1 MITAA
6 TSTRQPQG
14 AQRVPLWQRELAHAV
29 SDPLELCRLLELDP
43 SEVLAALPAHARFRV
58 RVPRGFVARMRARD
72 PSDPLLRQVLPLAAE
87 LVEQPGFGADALDEQ
102 HAMRA
107 PGLLHKYRGR
117 ALLISTGACA
127 VHCRYC
133 FRREFPYADAL
144 DESGPRF
151 QAALAALAADRSIK
165 ELIVSGGDPLLLGTA
180 RLAELTDALRPV
192 QHLRRLRLHTRI
204 PIVLPERVDEQLLE
218 WLSALPWPVVI
229 VLHCNHANEIDAT
242 VRAAAARL
250 RTTGATLL
258 NQSVL
263 LAGVNDSA
271 DSLEALSEALWSAGV
286 LPYYLHLLDRVR
298 GSGHFEVDGERARL
312 LMAQL
317 AARLPGYLLPRLVRE
332 TPGAPAKTLIA
343 PAGWELLHS
352 SAPGEC

>member
-14 AQRVPLWQRELAHAV
+14 AERVPLWQRELARAV
-29 SDPLELCRLLELDP
+29 TDPLELCRLLELDP
-43 SEVLAALPAHARFRV
+43 GEVLAALPAHAQFRL
-58 RVPRGFVARMRARD
+58 RVPRGFVARMRMRD
-72 PSDPLLRQVLPLAAE
+72 PCDPLLRQVLPLAAE
-87 LVEQPGFGADALDEQ
+87 LLEQPGFGADPLDEQ
-102 HAMRA
+102 RA
-107 PGLLHKYRGR
+107 VRTAGLLHKYRGR
-117 ALLISTGACA
+117 ALLIGTGACA

-144 DESGPRF
+144 DDSGPRF
-151 QAALAALAADRSIK
+151 QAALTALAADRSIK
-165 ELIVSGGDPLLLGTA
+165 ELIVSGGDPLILGTA
-180 RLAELTDALRPV
+180 RLAELTEALRSV
-192 QHLRRLRLHTRI
+192 KHLRRLRLHTRV
-204 PIVLPERVDEQLLE
+204 PVVLPERVDEELLE

-229 VLHCNHANEIDAT
+229 VLHCNHANEIDAA

-250 RTTGATLL
+250 RATGATLL
-258 NQSVL
+258 NQAVL

-271 DSLEALSEALWSAGV
+271 DSLEALSEALWSAAV

-298 GSGHFEVDGERARL
+298 GSGHFEVDTERARL

-317 AARLPGYLLPRLVRE
+317 AARLPGYLVPRLVRE
-332 TPGAPAKTLIA
+332 TPGAPAKTPIA

-352 SAPGEC
+352 SATGKC